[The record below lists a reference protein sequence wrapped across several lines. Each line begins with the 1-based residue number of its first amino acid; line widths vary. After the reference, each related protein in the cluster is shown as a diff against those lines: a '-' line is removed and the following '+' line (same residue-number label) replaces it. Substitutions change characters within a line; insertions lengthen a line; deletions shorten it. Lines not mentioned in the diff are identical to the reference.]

1 MIQIIK
7 YRGLAYGL
15 SFVLLVAALASLAV
29 WGIKYGIDFNGGS
42 LLEVEFKGT
51 RPAVQTV
58 EQSLAQLN
66 LGYNVI
72 QPTGRNGMI
81 LRFKDVDENT
91 HQAIVK
97 KLSGLDKGELT
108 EKRFESV
115 GPIVGAEL
123 KSRALWAIAVA
134 LFFIVSYI
142 AWAFR
147 KVSHPVASWKYGVA
161 AIIAL
166 AHDVVVTT
174 GVFSILGHFKG
185 IEVDILF
192 VSAILTVIG
201 FSVHDTIVVFDRIR
215 ENIFRHAAV
224 DFTTTVNKSVNDTL
238 ARSINTSLTTLLVL
252 LALFILGGETIRYF
266 ALALIIGITLG
277 TYSSIF
283 VASPILVDWNRLNQK
298 PVKAKK

>member
-7 YRGLAYGL
+7 YRGLSYGL
-15 SFVLLVAALASLAV
+15 SFVLLAAAIASLAV

-42 LLEVEFKGT
+42 LLEVEFKT
-51 RPAVQTV
+51 ARPAVQAV
-58 EQSLAQLN
+58 EQSLAEFN

-72 QPTGRNGMI
+72 QPTGSQGMI

-123 KSRALWAIAVA
+123 KSRALWSIVVA

-174 GVFSILGHFKG
+174 GAFSILGHFKG
-185 IEVDILF
+185 IEVDMLF

-215 ENIFRHAAV
+215 ENLFRHAAV

-252 LALFILGGETIRYF
+252 LALFILGGESIRYF

>member
-7 YRGLAYGL
+7 YRGLSYGL

-42 LLEVEFKGT
+42 LLEVEFKT
-51 RPAVQTV
+51 ARPAVQAV
-58 EQSLAQLN
+58 EQSLAEFN

-72 QPTGRNGMI
+72 QPTGSQGMI

-123 KSRALWAIAVA
+123 KSRALWSIVVA

-174 GVFSILGHFKG
+174 GAFSILGHFKG
-185 IEVDILF
+185 IEVDMLF

-215 ENIFRHAAV
+215 ENLFRHAAV

-252 LALFILGGETIRYF
+252 LALFILGGESIRYF

>member
-1 MIQIIK
+1 MMQIIK

-15 SFVLLVAALASLAV
+15 SLILLIAAIASLAV

-72 QPTGRNGMI
+72 QPTGGNGMI
-81 LRFKDVDENT
+81 LRFKDVDEST
-91 HQAIVK
+91 HQAVVK
-97 KLSGLDKGELT
+97 KLADLDNGKLT

-185 IEVDILF
+185 IEVDMLF